1 VVATSII
8 MQSYCRVATS
18 RIRSLSFW
26 SRSPP
31 PYTEFSLVSPVPST
45 AYTPGTIPRHIPRPP
60 YALTGLT
67 DPTLIPNTP
76 VLWSQLEID
85 KIRRSCQLARKVLNS
100 LHDIIEPG
108 IPTEDI
114 DAHARDMITLHNAY
128 PSPLNFQGFP
138 KSISTSVNNVAA
150 HGIPDSRPLES
161 GDILNI
167 DVTVY
172 LDGYHGDC
180 SDTFKV
186 GQVDKHADNLIN
198 VTRECLEEGIKA
210 CGPGKWWRG
219 IGHAV
224 QKHAK
229 KNRCTTIPLF
239 LGHGIGDFFH
249 GPPDIYHCLNN
260 YPGQMKPGMV
270 FTVEPVVSEGDRR
283 VKILEDGWTAITL
296 DNSRTAQ
303 MEHTILVT
311 EEGVEILTA
320 DNHNEA
326 LS

>member
-1 VVATSII
+1 
-8 MQSYCRVATS
+8 MQGYCRV
-18 RIRSLSFW
+18 IRGLSFW
-26 SRSPP
+26 SRSSP
-31 PYTEFSLVSPVPST
+31 PYTGFSLVQPSPST
-45 AYTPGTIPRHIPRPP
+45 NTYTQDIIPRHIVRPS
-60 YALTGLT
+60 YALTGQV
-67 DPTLIPNTP
+67 DPITIPKAP
-76 VLWSQLEID
+76 VIWPELEIQ

-100 LHDIIEPG
+100 LPDIIEPG
-108 IPTEDI
+108 VATEDI
-114 DAHARDMITLHNAY
+114 DTHVRDMVTKHNAY
-128 PSPLNFQGFP
+128 PSPLNFKGFP

-150 HGIPDSRPLES
+150 HGIPDGRPLES
-161 GDILNI
+161 GDILNV

-186 GQVDKHADNLIN
+186 GQVDKHADTLIN

-210 CGPGKWWRG
+210 CGPGKWLRG

-229 KNRCTTIPLF
+229 KNSCTTVPIF
-239 LGHGIGDFFH
+239 LGHGIGDFLH

-260 YPGQMKPGMV
+260 YMGLMKPGMV

-283 VKILEDGWTAITL
+283 VVILEDGWTAVTQ

-303 MEHTILVT
+303 MEHTVLIT

-320 DNHNEA
+320 DTETDIVTNTDHH
-326 LS
+326 S